1 MDNITIFGQADKHLQ
16 RTVELLQKNNVR
28 VVIRD
33 EQELNAIRIREEK
46 RRAQAI
52 AAKKLQANR
61 MGKGKQ
67 MATCADK
74 RKDNALVELRQHRN
88 GGVVIRDE
96 LELHNRQEERNA
108 KAKVVE
114 KRKAN
119 SIGKGKQK
127 STCSNNGKENV
138 SVDLLHHRNG
148 VVIHDELEIR
158 IRQEKRRADAIAVE
172 KLKGTSMGKGKQT
185 GTYANRGEENSKAL
199 NDNFISRATLAQRAR
214 RDRENRLQQCTAIP
228 LGQCLRVDPP
238 QKRQCLQNLQQN
250 ALHAKSTDWEEKAM
264 ERKRINSTRLRHW
277 LSNSIVVHALNWYIE
292 VDTQTFWRVM
302 ERKFKPLNSRG
313 V

>member
-52 AAKKLQANR
+52 AAEKLQANR

-67 MATCADK
+67 KATCADK

-158 IRQEKRRADAIAVE
+158 IRQ
-172 KLKGTSMGKGKQT
+172 
-185 GTYANRGEENSKAL
+185 AL

-238 QKRQCLQNLQQN
+238 QKRQCLQSLQQN

-302 ERKFKPLNSRG
+302 EMKFKPLNSRG